1 MKECMPLGGEHNESR
16 KEHRAV
22 LWVKLKL
29 SMNLRKKYVMMS
41 AIFKN

>member
-1 MKECMPLGGEHNESR
+1 MPLGGEHESR
-16 KEHRAV
+16 KGRRAL

-29 SMNLRKKYVMMS
+29 SMNLGKKCVMMS